1 MKEGFSGPIFAL
13 QATADLCSVM
23 LPDSGHIQEME
34 VEQLNRRNARRGGSA
49 VEPIYT
55 AEDATACLTQF
66 RPVSSGDWIAVADG
80 FRARYWNSGH
90 LLGSASIEIEAQPA
104 KSATEPLR
112 LLFSGDV
119 GPDAKLLQSIPEGPR
134 GLNHII
140 CESTYGNVER
150 PPTSDESRR
159 KLLLEEVQAA
169 LHRNG
174 AMLIPSFAVERTQEL
189 LVDLVGLIESGALP
203 PCPIFIDSPLASKA
217 SRVFSAHAREL
228 EHGEELVRAM
238 SFRTVRFTE
247 TAEQSKAISRL
258 SGFHIVIAASGMCE
272 AGRIR
277 HHLREWLWRPEAT
290 VLLVGFQ
297 AQGTLGR
304 ILKDGASRVRIMGE
318 EIEVRATIRIL
329 DLYSGH
335 ADGLEMARWIRGRLP
350 IMGRVFLV
358 HGEQQAMEGLAKRLT
373 DLLPADAIIMPN
385 LDQGFELRE
394 GDALPL
400 EGEWPVRLPAESLG
414 RIDWHNDLSRLILDI
429 NDSLKREADEKG
441 RAKLI
446 RRLRKALGDEQASS

>member
-1 MKEGFSGPIFAL
+1 
-13 QATADLCSVM
+13 
-23 LPDSGHIQEME
+23 
-34 VEQLNRRNARRGGSA
+34 
-49 VEPIYT
+49 
-55 AEDATACLTQF
+55 
-66 RPVSSGDWIAVADG
+66 
-80 FRARYWNSGH
+80 
-90 LLGSASIEIEAQPA
+90 
-104 KSATEPLR
+104 
-112 LLFSGDV
+112 
-119 GPDAKLLQSIPEGPR
+119 
-134 GLNHII
+134 
-140 CESTYGNVER
+140 
-150 PPTSDESRR
+150 
-159 KLLLEEVQAA
+159 
-169 LHRNG
+169 
-174 AMLIPSFAVERTQEL
+174 MLIPSFAVERTQEL

-217 SRVFSAHAREL
+217 SSVFGAHAGEL

-277 HHLREWLWRPEAT
+277 HHLRESLWRPEAT

-335 ADGLEMARWIRGRLP
+335 ADGPEMVRWIRGRLP

-373 DLLPADAIIMPN
+373 DVLPADAIIMPS
-385 LDQGFELRE
+385 LDQAFELRE
-394 GDALPL
+394 RDALPV
-400 EGEWPVRLPAESLG
+400 EGEGPVRLPADRLG

-446 RRLRKALGDEQASS
+446 RRLRKALGNEQASS